1 LARFASANSAR
12 NRRFSASKVDGLSR
26 CGFAGILVLAHPD
39 SQGFFA
45 QTELVRDTGD
55 RSVRGVRIGLGMDD
69 ELDGTSLEFVGVFH
83 WQERISFF
91 QSPCLYYP
99 RGDSVLSPK
108 QVQEMTAYRDS
119 LNPAKIAAEIAR
131 VQDRLLVLSR
141 EKTEQLYLAAFPPAL
156 PEVRTGVRVKTGSV
170 SRAY

>member
-1 LARFASANSAR
+1 QLSPQPAVLRFQ
-12 NRRFSASKVDGLSR
+12 VDRLGR
-26 CGFAGILVLAHPD
+26 GGFAGVLVLTHPD

-45 QTELVRDTGD
+45 QPEFVRYAGD

-99 RGDSVLSPK
+99 RGDSPSCCLVSC
-108 QVQEMTAYRDS
+108 VTTDS
-119 LNPAKIAAEIAR
+119 
-131 VQDRLLVLSR
+131 
-141 EKTEQLYLAAFPPAL
+141 
-156 PEVRTGVRVKTGSV
+156 
-170 SRAY
+170 

>member
-1 LARFASANSAR
+1 LVNDRVNYLMHTIEPTRYSSTR
-12 NRRFSASKVDGLSR
+12 NGRRKRVYDAPRTPFDRLLD
-26 CGFAGILVLAHPD
+26 AG
-39 SQGFFA
+39 
-45 QTELVRDTGD
+45 
-55 RSVRGVRIGLGMDD
+55 
-69 ELDGTSLEFVGVFH
+69 
-83 WQERISFF
+83 
-91 QSPCLYYP
+91 
-99 RGDSVLSPK
+99 VLSPK

>member
-1 LARFASANSAR
+1 MNNHVVRRYAFYYRYDTDLERRVLNRLWHLVNDRVNYLMPTIKPTGYSSTR
-12 NRRFSASKVDGLSR
+12 NGRRKRVYDAPRTPFDRLLD
-26 CGFAGILVLAHPD
+26 AG
-39 SQGFFA
+39 
-45 QTELVRDTGD
+45 
-55 RSVRGVRIGLGMDD
+55 
-69 ELDGTSLEFVGVFH
+69 
-83 WQERISFF
+83 
-91 QSPCLYYP
+91 
-99 RGDSVLSPK
+99 VLSPK